1 MARFFILQH
10 SNQSFEDRILG
21 LSDHAV
27 CHVVPEKLRESGL
40 FSDWDIVQIVQ
51 WLIEYR
57 ATHHLDTI
65 D

>member
-1 MARFFILQH
+1 MARFFISQH
-10 SNQSFEDRILG
+10 SNQSVEDRILS

-27 CHVVPEKLRESGL
+27 CYVVPEKLRESGL